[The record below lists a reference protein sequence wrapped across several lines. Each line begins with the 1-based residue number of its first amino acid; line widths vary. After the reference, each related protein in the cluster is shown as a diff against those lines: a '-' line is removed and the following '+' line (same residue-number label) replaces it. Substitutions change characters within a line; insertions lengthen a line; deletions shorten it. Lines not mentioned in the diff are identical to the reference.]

1 MLYVDFAES
10 SKNNQQDAI
19 QSAYFGKQCFRIFT
33 ACCYT
38 ESHHN
43 DNVRNDN
50 VIVITESSDHDRVAK
65 RCPENRAYSR
75 VPRGWNNM
83 GGRGGGG
90 GLRVGG

>member
-19 QSAYFGKQCFRIFT
+19 ESAYFGKQCFRIFT
-33 ACCYT
+33 GCCYT

-50 VIVITESSDHDRVAK
+50 VIVVT
-65 RCPENRAYSR
+65 
-75 VPRGWNNM
+75 
-83 GGRGGGG
+83 
-90 GLRVGG
+90 